1 MQAIRTV
8 VAAFLGV
15 CCLWLGVP
23 GVYVWATNPRPL
35 RMTCADY
42 LAQRPAARWVTLTHC
57 DVNYFFAACLTQA
70 SPEQVQGYYAPVHPS
85 GATPE
90 DPGAAVALV
99 VKVADPEIVGLLGKL
114 LPALAAG
121 GEASD
126 EVVLNHAEKLFR
138 RSMEIQGLV
147 LAGRDD
153 QPAVRAA
160 LSDPQN
166 HWRPAPGFI
175 LLDAGRAPG
184 PLPGL
189 AWLLGAVVAFLM
201 MGFLIRDGLR
211 RGRPAP
217 TRGVE
222 TAATPPAQAANG

>member
-1 MQAIRTV
+1 
-8 VAAFLGV
+8 
-15 CCLWLGVP
+15 
-23 GVYVWATNPRPL
+23 
-35 RMTCADY
+35 
-42 LAQRPAARWVTLTHC
+42 
-57 DVNYFFAACLTQA
+57 
-70 SPEQVQGYYAPVHPS
+70 
-85 GATPE
+85 
-90 DPGAAVALV
+90 
-99 VKVADPEIVGLLGKL
+99 
-114 LPALAAG
+114 
-121 GEASD
+121 
-126 EVVLNHAEKLFR
+126 
-138 RSMEIQGLV
+138 MEIQGLV